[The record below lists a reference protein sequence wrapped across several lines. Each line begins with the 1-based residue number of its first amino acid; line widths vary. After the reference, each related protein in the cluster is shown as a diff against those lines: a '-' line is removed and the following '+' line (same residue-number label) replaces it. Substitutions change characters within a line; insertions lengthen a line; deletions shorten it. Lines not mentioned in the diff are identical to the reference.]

1 MIAGATVALA
11 QTGFASAPLIEDP
24 GDIIIG
30 DLENNGGADSDFN
43 YPDAFDL
50 EVIGSDDSLSPD
62 QIIWSYYVADT
73 YTINGVPSLAS
84 ASIAGAVA
92 PAPANQVQSLDN
104 DLGNPGQDAF
114 ARTVTFR
121 NTFLSP
127 QGGPNTDPGPGCA
140 LSSQTRTLTLFASDG
155 TTAAFETIVVYTCDD
170 TTDSISSG
178 LALIRDDNFP
188 ANMLPGWYGAVQAG
202 TATFDT
208 TSLGGGL
215 CMGTALAGTN
225 AVGWAYFG
233 GAGGGY
239 VQLVPGNV
247 WMVRTHVSSDRTTGV
262 NNQPIFDTVYDNTT
276 QFFDGV
282 TYNFIEGLTYAGEFV
297 TIDNEGGAN
306 STGKGQGRDYFDH
319 YVSPIAMQLP
329 QWNGTIDQSNSAFA
343 SAVLDSNAWNL
354 SYRLLDTDPNLI
366 SALRDGT
373 YCISRIQIY
382 GGALDSLRGGGSVE
396 FSPPINSA
404 THFASNIGGAG
415 GQNLV
420 DDANAWV
427 DLQLTSDTSFA
438 SNGSAKRIGIF
449 DVAAFGGGT
458 TAELNAALYPVQYTA
473 DTLYLITSKME
484 SRVAAG
490 QDATTP
496 SGTAANSPVDII
508 NMVAFQPSLDCLE
521 STLVFSGAAGNMPCA
536 GTPRNPT
543 TVGGADQ
550 EYVSLFYTNNLSLTG
565 LPNGV
570 AFAPQLQFFTNNPAF
585 PAPGTDPFRV
595 RTLGVENLGQ
605 TSPAN

>member
-11 QTGFASAPLIEDP
+11 QTGFAMAPTIEDP
-24 GDIIIG
+24 GDIVIG
-30 DLENNGGADSDFN
+30 DIENGTSSNDFN

-50 EVIGSDDSLSPD
+50 EAIGSDDSLTPD

-73 YTINGVPSLAS
+73 YTVNGVPSLAS
-84 ASIAGAVA
+84 PSIAGAIN
-92 PAPANQVQSLDN
+92 PAAGEQVQAN
-104 DLGNPGQDAF
+104 DLDTGNPGQDAF

-127 QGGPNTDPGPGCA
+127 QGGPNVDPGPGCA

-178 LALIRDDNFP
+178 LALIRDDAFP
-188 ANMLPGWYGAVQAG
+188 NAITGWFGAVQAG

-225 AVGWAYFG
+225 AVGWAFFG
-233 GAGGGY
+233 GAFGGY

-247 WMVRTHVSSDRTTGV
+247 WMIRTHVSSDRTTGT

-282 TYNFIEGLTYAGEFV
+282 TYQFIEGLTYAGEFV
-297 TIDNEGGAN
+297 TVDNEGGAN
-306 STGKGQGRDYFDH
+306 SIGKSQGRTYMDH

-329 QWNGTIDQSNSAFA
+329 QWNGTIDQGNSAFA
-343 SAVLDSNAWNL
+343 TAVDDSNDWNL
-354 SYRLLDTDPNLI
+354 TYRLLDTDPNLI
-366 SALRDGT
+366 SSARDGT

-396 FSPPINSA
+396 FAPPINST
-404 THFASNIGGAG
+404 THFATNIGGPG
-415 GQNLV
+415 GQNLI

-427 DLQLTSDTSFA
+427 DMQMTTDTSA
-438 SNGSAKRIGIF
+438 GSNGSAKRIGIF
-449 DVAAFGGGT
+449 DVAAFGSGT

-473 DTLYLITSKME
+473 NTLYLLTSKME

-496 SGTAANSPVDII
+496 SGTASNSPVDII

-521 STLVFSGAAGNMPCA
+521 STLVFSGAGGNMPCA

-543 TVGGADQ
+543 SVGGADQ

-565 LPNGV
+565 LPNGI

-585 PAPGTDPFRV
+585 PAPGNDPFRV
-595 RTLGVENLGQ
+595 LTLGVENLGQ
-605 TSPAN
+605 TSPAAN